1 MAMTLY
7 DILTRASIRLGGEPI
22 SSLTADTVDVEV
34 WAAIWEGNLSQ
45 ALTANTWNFAVKTQ
59 ELSKLLT
66 APADPR
72 FKYQFDLPSDFTT
85 ARYFLDSAGCR
96 TEDYRIEGNQLL
108 GNDNRIIAVYGRT
121 YTQDEVSE
129 LPDWFVN
136 FWVSS
141 LANEA
146 AEKLAGIGSVKQAI
160 TAETQALFQKAKV
173 RDAQLAPPVRIGPSR
188 WRAVR

>member
-1 MAMTLY
+1 MGMSLF

-22 SSLTADTVDVEV
+22 TSLTADTVEVET

-45 ALTANTWNFAVKTQ
+45 ALTANTWNFATKTQ
-59 ELSKLLT
+59 ELSRLLD

-72 FKYQFDLPSDFTT
+72 YLYQFTLPSDFTT
-85 ARYFLDSAGCR
+85 ARYFMDSAG
-96 TEDYRIEGNQLL
+96 TRIEAYRFEGRTILS
-108 GNDNRIIAVYGRT
+108 DHDRIIAVYGRT
-121 YTQDEVSE
+121 YTQDELTE

-146 AEKLAGIGSVKQAI
+146 CEKLAGIGSVKQAI
-160 TAETQALFQKAKV
+160 TAETQALFAKAKV
-173 RDAQLAPPVRIGPSR
+173 RDAQLAPPLRIGPSR
-188 WRAVR
+188 WRTVR